1 MSVRSAIPAP
11 EYRDRLHRPPN
22 AAASGP
28 RVQAT
33 FRGEV
38 IADSFDALYLDA
50 VYYFPR
56 LDVRM
61 ERLQRSQHETFA
73 PATGYATYYS
83 IRNGPE
89 NASWSYEDPDDRM
102 CALEGRI
109 AFAADKVSI
118 VAR

>member
-1 MSVRSAIPAP
+1 MNVRSAIPAP
-11 EYRDRLHRPPN
+11 EHSGRRRLPPN
-22 AAASGP
+22 AEPGGS

-38 IADSFDALYLDA
+38 IADSCDALCLDA

-56 LDVRM
+56 AHVRM
-61 ERLQRSQHETFA
+61 ERLERSQHESFS
-73 PATGYATYYS
+73 PAAGYATYYS

-89 NASWSYEDPDDRM
+89 NASWSYENPYDRM
-102 CALEGRI
+102 CTLEGRI
-109 AFAADKVSI
+109 AFSPDKVSV